1 MDYQF
6 LLSFIAFLIF
16 CTISSPGT
24 GGRAKKPEIKNMRKK
39 IDDYKPEIKNM
50 RKKIDDYKAEKFYQN
65 TYLYHIPNSRIV
77 EDLK

>member
-39 IDDYKPEIKNM
+39 IDDYK
-50 RKKIDDYKAEKFYQN
+50 AEKFYQN